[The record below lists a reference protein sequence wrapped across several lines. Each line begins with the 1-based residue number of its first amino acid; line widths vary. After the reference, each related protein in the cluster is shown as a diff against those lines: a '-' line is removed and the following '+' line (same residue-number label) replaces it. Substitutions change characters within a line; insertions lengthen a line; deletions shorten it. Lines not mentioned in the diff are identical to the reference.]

1 MKRMKWSILLGLG
14 LLSSSLVM
22 YFIHYTIFGE
32 LRSILFI
39 GVASLAFVPIQG
51 LVVTLII
58 AELMVIM
65 NRGARL
71 QKMNMV
77 IGVFF
82 SELGTGLLRSL
93 YLSDSRASRLRE
105 TMEMAE
111 DLSVAEVASLM
122 GKLHD
127 YPFRVEMDRSDLE
140 GLRGQ
145 LISSRDFMVRLLE
158 NPSLLENEKF
168 TNMLWAVFHLTEE
181 LDARETLLNIPDS
194 DLEHLLGDVSRS
206 YQRLFGEWL
215 CYMRHLHDNYPYLYS
230 FAMRTSPLE
239 PEMQVE
245 VA

>member
-58 AELMVIM
+58 AELLVIM

-93 YLSDSRASRLRE
+93 YLSDSKASRLRE